1 MDVYTLRA
9 VIEAGLVGALGA
21 LVGVHVVLRR
31 LSFFTMAM
39 THATFPGVVLA
50 AILGVNIFVGGWVFG
65 VFVAVGVAALA
76 RGRGQDFATAT
87 GVVLS
92 AGFALGVVLVSAQEG
107 FSKDLS
113 AYLVGSILTLRTSD
127 VVITAVVLAV
137 VAAVLAVIGKELVFG
152 AFDPTGLR
160 AAGYPSFALDLA
172 VLLLVELAIVTAV
185 PSVGTILSVAL
196 IVAPAAAARLW
207 VERIGPMTAVAVV
220 IGAGCGV
227 LGVLVSQHVRVATG
241 GAITLGTTAAFV
253 LSVALAPAVKRA
265 RGRRV
270 RRDAVAAAG

>member
-1 MDVYTLRA
+1 MDAYTLRA
-9 VIEAGLVGALGA
+9 LIEAALVGAIGG

-50 AILGVNIFVGGWVFG
+50 AILGINIFVGGWVFG
-65 VFVAVGVAALA
+65 VFVAVGVAGLA

-113 AYLVGSILTLRTSD
+113 AYLVGSILTVQTSD
-127 VVITAVVLAV
+127 VVITAGVLVA

-172 VLLLVELAIVTAV
+172 VLLLVEIAIVTAV

-207 VERIGPMTAVAVV
+207 VERLGPMTGLAVL
-220 IGAGCGV
+220 IGSGCGV

-241 GAITLGTTAAFV
+241 GAITLGTTVVFV
-253 LSVALAPAVKRA
+253 LSVAAAPAL
-265 RGRRV
+265 RRV
-270 RRDAVAAAG
+270 RARRLQRELAAAA